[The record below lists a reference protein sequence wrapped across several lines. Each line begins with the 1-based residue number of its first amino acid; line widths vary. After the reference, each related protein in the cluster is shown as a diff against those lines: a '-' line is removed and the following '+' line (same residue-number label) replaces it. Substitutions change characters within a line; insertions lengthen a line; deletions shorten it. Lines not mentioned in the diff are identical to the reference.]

1 MGRTRLAK
9 ALVSSLQ
16 RNKEASQSRKNELVD
31 YLKRLNQAHANKQ
44 ISGAKYVETLTKK
57 TNGRNIKEWVDYYE
71 NYSKN
76 CEKAIERQKAKVI
89 RNRVLA
95 LFFGV
100 LFLGG
105 FIFAALSLDYS
116 SIGLTGFFVGEGF
129 QEQEYSQIIGLITN
143 ESTNYELNLENP
155 GQLSSVKINGEI
167 KGEGEIKV
175 YLNDLLILDSSKIKS
190 KSSSPKYN
198 SPLTGMIIEE
208 TETITTDSQT
218 TTSEDSYSETET
230 PSKEDS
236 SPSQEE
242 SLTETTNSQTISS
255 EVSYSEEK
263 IESEVP
269 LQEESSPSQEEPQA
283 SESLDKTLDDTPQTE
298 NESISYSET
307 ETPSKEESSPS
318 QEESLTETNQ
328 SYPQRNQTEDIETN
342 EREVQTN
349 VTYEQESNET
359 QSNISYSETE
369 TPLKEESSPSQGES
383 LTENI
388 FNEFCEDTCNLEK
401 LNLTNSSYT
410 LRVEI
415 EGNVTLRLGSID
427 YSIIL
432 EEVPLISEN
441 ITVNTVQ
448 YDAVLGK
455 PVKWKKQIELPEK
468 GNVKVELPKG
478 SEKIVVSKIIDRE
491 SYSEKEA
498 SQKEESSPSQGKLL
512 TENRKV
518 KEKSNSIEVLIED
531 NSDLYEIEYETP
543 APYSSEEETEK
554 GKKVIIAGS
563 EEVHYENVLAFTNLS
578 ESLDIR
584 SPSEL
589 KIYWIEEEVYL
600 PAERVEDKDNN
611 GFYDYVEWI
620 VPHLSNQT
628 FLITIQS
635 GTEGKD
641 AHIDSSTPN
650 RNFGA
655 STSMIISNTE
665 RMLLEFD
672 LSDVTETANIVNANL
687 TLYLSS
693 AGTGTNP
700 ISVYRINNS
709 WIEGT
714 GDSQN
719 TYDGVTWTNRSGT
732 ESWDI
737 PGGDFDSRVWAIR
750 NLTTAGTYYTL
761 DITQLVQNWVNGT
774 YENYGIILYGENG
787 HGQWHFPSSDNIN
800 ATIRPQLN
808 ITYNES
814 QVPVINS
821 VSIPSTIREGENLS
835 LTANITDNLE
845 VEGAIIEIDNL
856 NYSLGQNPQT
866 ISNVAIIRPAAKG
879 TIETNRVVNYLN
891 SYDNNNDTSSGINAV
906 NPLLTIKTSGVSV
919 AGIINSVKVK
929 VIHSKLSY
937 DTIGYLHWASS
948 NGGEE
953 QGLTHEFNST
963 SETPEITEFDV
974 TSERDWSFAD
984 FNLLTEIHLN
994 NSDSTLKIYEVWF
1007 EVNYTTPASNDLWN
1021 GTIDTSR
1028 LSAGNYT
1035 YTIFANDSSDNL
1047 ANYQNNFT
1055 ILPQLVL
1062 VNVSMNDAQGNFQ
1075 EAEVIIYNTES
1086 QEVEM
1091 NSTMT
1096 ESELISVEEGEKNIL
1111 INPVGTPVFQ
1121 IEYENTLIENYT
1133 EGIID
1138 IDQPSEVENFTKV
1151 YALNPHLNT
1160 NATVTAFATGNEL
1173 YKCKDWNFTNQSCY
1187 GEWIKVMDITPG
1199 EEYNFTLSPEDPA
1212 FAEVIVIIF
1221 AHHLNSTRDFISDI
1235 YQEVVLLD
1243 DIWSEEIPDGD
1254 YVRVTFESNLTS
1266 DRDITIYPRIVSGTP
1281 RIEIYEVNEST
1292 LIAEFNPIINNSY
1305 NKRFLTSLIGEQD
1318 TFDLRIIGGS
1328 VEFDYIVDPPDY
1340 LSCVSG
1346 TCIAVFNIT
1355 TGANTWQ
1362 VPTEVTEIMIE
1373 AWGGGG
1379 AGGGSISNG
1388 YGGGGGAGGQYAKRN
1403 LTVTPSTTFNI
1414 FIASS
1419 ITGGTGDGSQGY
1431 NTSFF
1436 NSTGNYVVAMG
1447 GEGGKGGINKAA
1459 GAGGLGSI
1467 SGGVGTTIY
1476 GGGNG
1481 YTGSSSGGGG
1491 GGGSGTTG
1499 WGGNSTSATGGT
1511 GTSIGGGDGG
1521 AGNTDASGD
1530 AGLNYGGAG
1539 GGGERAGG
1547 TNGVGGTGAQ
1557 GMLKITYA
1565 EPVDLTSPQYNSVSV
1580 NNTLAGQITN
1590 FAINVTDNIALHPN
1604 GQYIFSTNNTGV
1616 WINDSFWQKDLTINA
1631 SLPDIG
1637 TNSKP
1642 SVFYKDSSWYL
1653 ISGIQSGEFFGFAY
1667 NGTNWLPNSTINAS
1681 LPDIGSNTNPYVFY
1695 KDSSWYLISGEAGG
1709 NFYGF
1714 AWDGTQ
1720 WLPNS
1725 TINASLPG
1733 IGISSVPSVFYK
1745 DSSWYLI
1752 SGERDGNFYGFA
1764 WDGTQWLP
1772 NSTINTSL
1780 PNLGETS
1787 FISPYVFYKDS
1798 SWYLISG
1805 ENTGNFYGFAWD
1817 GTQWLP
1823 NSIINASLSKTISK
1837 SSPSVFYKDSS
1848 WYLISGD
1855 TNGIFFGYKYSDAT
1869 NFTSTPSWANVT
1881 KTLNSTSGMVVGY
1894 RWYFKDSYSTPNY
1907 NSTPVY
1913 TLTTTP
1919 YYGILNVSIILPENY
1934 SGYFTGNTNLTINA
1948 SVTCVGGAYCGTVSA
1963 TARYNLSSAS
1973 PDTNINISE
1982 GGSPFY
1988 NLGSGGEDIYVYNF
2002 SGITNPSSTHK
2013 ATNGS
2018 CSSFVSFQPNNQYE
2032 FYNEG
2037 YSNLVFID
2045 GFVTK
2050 TSLPSGFGS
2059 NKPYEKFDFKILE
2072 SKDSINEINLS
2083 IYGRSYSSS
2092 DYQFTVFVYNYSG
2105 GIMGD
2110 PWKQVSSINL
2120 EGFQYHNL
2128 TFNKTTSPNI
2138 DEIIGSD
2145 GIIQILVKGY
2155 SDIVSTSIEVDFIEI
2170 KVNGSR
2176 GASNPQ
2182 TSSVILNEGES
2193 FYPNWTINV
2202 TSTTPNQEYLLDVL
2216 FNSSYGNSNVLDNN
2230 TEDRRII
2237 LNPGA
2242 GSSECG
2248 SLDIENKSCTLTGN
2262 ISSLENGF
2270 NITAQNITLDCGGNY
2285 IIGSNVPNSKGIL
2298 INSSNVTIT
2307 NCKFSNFPIDIYTL
2321 NGNNI
2326 TLYNITGGSEYGLIV
2341 NGTTNS
2347 NFTNIS
2353 FNNVTIAGIL
2363 VTNNSHNNTFTDI
2376 NINSS
2381 AHGIYV
2387 EGGQSNTFDCAN
2399 GLINYSQGGGGWYF
2413 GITSNQFNT
2422 TIKNC
2427 NIFNSNRTTTYSYSM
2442 GIQLTGSSNSSL
2454 YNNYVDSG
2462 SSAGI
2467 YVTNS
2472 HFNLLV
2478 NNFGSS
2484 VNNQGLR
2491 LESSYNNLLI
2501 NNTGSSS
2508 SNGGIGITGST
2519 SHSNTL
2525 INCTARGGN
2534 TGGMYFTTSSHD
2546 NEIINLNASGSRA
2559 VRITGSSNNT
2569 IRDCLSISG
2578 TSADVYISNDA
2589 GGINSSFVNC
2599 SYDLSKEIFE
2609 DAVNE
2614 LTRKWYYM
2622 AYVNDS
2628 SGNPVENANITAY
2641 NSTGDLQFTAL
2652 TNSTGHISR
2661 QEVIEYFN
2669 DAGTRSYYNNY
2680 TINANKSGYIN
2691 DSNEFNFTIT
2701 QNKVDDWFTLTEEAA
2716 GPADCNTIGNSG
2728 ILDTDNGVYTL
2739 TENISSQGTCLTV
2752 AAANVT
2758 IDCNGYWIT
2767 FSTDGATGTRGI
2779 YSNQFNTT
2787 IKDCNIIDGNWT
2799 TPDSWR
2805 AGVFF
2810 TIGADYGLIQNVSTN
2825 VSNCHGIDINGGSG
2839 IRVYNSTG
2847 RTKDYHGI
2855 IIWTDASNIT
2865 LLNSTGISNTSVGI
2879 GIYGNNNSIYNST
2892 GQSTYNSYGIYLPS
2906 VSNNLISG
2914 CNASSDSN
2922 HGIFAQNSTNNTL
2935 INNNITSNSG
2945 GGIVIYSYSTNNTLI
2960 NNNVSTNSG
2969 SAIYILALS
2978 NNNTLLRNNA
2988 TTNSASGQ
2996 AIYIYNSSYMNLTE
3010 NKATSTSSSGIYIE
3024 ESSDNNTLTSNNG
3037 TSYAADNFGI
3047 VLGTS
3052 SNNILTN
3059 NTGMNVNNGIGIYIA
3074 VSSNNNTLINN
3085 TAISNTGQGVY
3096 IYSNYNNTL
3105 INQKAYGGLGVFII
3119 NANSTT
3125 FRDCVEIS
3133 GTTFDVNLFSTPLS
3147 KNNTF
3152 INCSYDTETVGGTD
3166 NELIRKWYYQA
3177 YVNDT
3182 SGSSVSDANVTSY
3195 NATGVLQSTAQTN
3208 SSGWISRQEVTE
3220 YVNTGGTRSFYNNY
3234 SIFANKSGYIN
3245 DSNEFNFT
3253 ITQNK
3258 VNDWFTLEGGG
3269 PADCTTIGNSGIL
3282 DTDNAFY
3289 TLTENISSQG
3299 TCLDVVADNVTI
3311 DCNGYWI
3318 NYSINGQSGDHG
3330 IYTNQFNTTI
3340 RNCNIVDGNWTTSN
3354 TGRSGIYFSGVIN
3367 GTIQNN
3373 SINISNTLGILLNY
3387 KSSNNILINNNVY
3400 SFSGTAISI
3409 YNSTN
3414 NLLEN
3419 NTGISNSSYGI
3430 SLQYYDEGNILINN
3444 TGISNTS
3451 NGIYV
3456 YYSHTNNL
3464 TNNNATSTSNHGMLL
3479 DHSDNNTLTN
3489 NNGTSLEDSN
3499 GIYIYPYSENN
3510 TLIGNIGTSLEGG
3523 VGISLWSSANN
3534 TLINNT
3540 GLSNSSRGILLAY
3553 SNNVTLTNNTGRS
3566 NFARGIDIQSSNE
3579 SALIDNEGISL
3590 AGSYGIIVYTSKDN
3604 TLIDNIGTSNTS
3616 NGISIQYS
3624 SNINLINNTGIN
3636 NYQSQGFLIY
3646 YSNNNTL
3653 INNTGRNLDYGNR
3666 GLYISNCL
3674 NNTVINQI
3682 GTGTRGIA
3690 ISGSNHTLIRDCIN
3704 VTGRT
3709 NDVYISD
3716 ASTNVTFINCSYN
3729 YTPEYVGA
3737 GSELIRKWYYQAYV
3751 NDSSGAAVED
3761 ANVTAY
3767 NITAQIQF
3775 TEQTNGSGW
3784 IGRQEVIE
3792 YINTAGTRSYYNNYT
3807 INATNTT
3814 FTEDHIF
3821 NFTITQNKVDD
3832 VFTLDDSGTADCN
3845 TIGNSGKLDV
3855 EGQTYTLTEN
3865 ISSQGT
3871 CLTVSAENVTIDCNG
3886 YWINHSINGTDA
3898 MYGIYSNQFN
3908 TTIKNCNIIDGNWS
3922 IGTQSR
3928 RGIYLVSS
3936 HNSTLFRNF
3945 INESNSQGVYTSGSN
3960 YMNITN
3966 NTISSSSSQAIRLS
3980 SSHYNILVGNN
3991 IRAYSL
3997 YGTALTSGSS
4007 NNTFINHTSKSNT
4020 DSIRFES
4027 SANGNLFI
4035 NTNSSGK
4042 YAFHFEDSSYNNIT
4056 DCIYASGTLE
4066 DVYAEFETI
4075 GSAGNIFLNC
4085 SYDTE
4090 NTTGEVNQI
4099 IRKWYYQAYVNDT
4112 SGSAVESANITAYN
4126 TTGDLQFTA
4135 LTNSTGHIS
4144 RQEVIE
4150 YVNASGTVSYYNNY
4164 TIFAN
4169 KTGYVGDINVFNFTI
4184 TQNKVDDWF
4193 TLDENTPPQIISV
4206 YNSTEMTDISSGPN
4220 EGPVVTYVLLNF
4232 TAYDEQGFD
4241 NLDDSS
4247 VQVNFSL
4254 AGESSRVNSS
4264 CALLGDYDTN
4274 YANYTCNVTMWWWDA
4289 PGTWSINASIED
4301 VDGNSGFND
4310 STTFAVGSTTGFL
4323 ANSTNVNWPDI
4334 PPGATNIEALSPML
4348 LNNTGNEE
4356 INVEVNATNLTGES
4370 YSNYALGASNF
4381 SVHTSP
4387 GCGGTQMFWYQ
4398 YTTVVG
4404 AVIPKGNYSLND
4416 GTAQET
4422 IYFCLEESNANLIS
4436 QAYSTTQQGS
4446 WTIRIFLVAV
4456 TFGRRRKKK
4465 GKTGTIEKDK
4475 LLKAINLV
4483 SEEMKEEYS
4492 PEKEQVINI
4501 LVKEV
4506 KKKYRVNNKEI
4517 SEFIISK
4524 KEIEVSIDVFSKNL
4538 GALEALVKYMKE
4550 NLNMNYVEI
4559 ARRLG
4564 RDERTIWTAYKKA
4577 SDKHKEPL
4585 KIKESGFTI
4594 PIERLGNEK
4603 LTVLEAIIIY
4613 LKEKGKKYSEI
4624 GKLLNRDQRNIWTI
4638 YSKAINKR

>member
-369 TPLKEESSPSQGES
+369 TPSKEESSPSQEES

-388 FNEFCEDTCNLEK
+388 FNGVCEDTCNLEK
-401 LNLTNSSYT
+401 LSLTNSSYT

-415 EGNVTLRLGSID
+415 EGNATLRLGSID

-432 EEVPLISEN
+432 EEVPIILEN
-441 ITVNTVQ
+441 ITINTIQ
-448 YDAVLGK
+448 YDAVLGQ

-468 GNVKVELPKG
+468 GNVKIELPKG
-478 SEKIVVSKIIDRE
+478 SEKISVSKIIDRE

-512 TENRKV
+512 TENKKI
-518 KEKSNSIEVLIED
+518 KERSNSIEVLIED

-628 FLITIQS
+628 FLITIQL

-687 TLYLSS
+687 TFYLSS

-994 NSDSTLKIYEVWF
+994 NSESTLKIYEVWF

-1021 GTIDTSR
+1021 GTINTSG

-1047 ANYQNNFT
+1047 GSIIGNIT
-1055 ILPQLVL
+1055 VLPPLVL
-1062 VNVSMNDAQGNFQ
+1062 MNVSLNDAQGNFQ

-1096 ESELISVEEGEKNIL
+1096 ESELISVEEGEKDIL
-1111 INPVGTPVFQ
+1111 INPVGNPIFQ

-1138 IDQPSEVENFTKV
+1138 IDQPSEVENFTNV

-1160 NATVTAFATGNEL
+1160 NATVTVFATGNEL
-1173 YKCKDWNFTNQSCY
+1173 YKCQDWNFTEQTCY

-1199 EEYNFTLSPEDPA
+1199 ETYNFTLNPEDPA

-1266 DRDITIYPRIVSGTP
+1266 DRDITVYPRIVSGTP

-1379 AGGGSISNG
+1379 AGGGSISSG

-1499 WGGNSTSATGGT
+1499 WGGNSTSATGGI

-1539 GGGERAGG
+1539 GGGEKAGG

-1604 GQYIFSTNNTGV
+1604 GQYIFSTNNTGAWV
-1616 WINDSFWQKDLTINA
+1616 NDSA
-1631 SLPDIG
+1631 
-1637 TNSKP
+1637 
-1642 SVFYKDSSWYL
+1642 V
-1653 ISGIQSGEFFGFAY
+1653 
-1667 NGTNWLPNSTINAS
+1667 
-1681 LPDIGSNTNPYVFY
+1681 
-1695 KDSSWYLISGEAGG
+1695 
-1709 NFYGF
+1709 
-1714 AWDGTQ
+1714 
-1720 WLPNS
+1720 
-1725 TINASLPG
+1725 
-1733 IGISSVPSVFYK
+1733 
-1745 DSSWYLI
+1745 
-1752 SGERDGNFYGFA
+1752 
-1764 WDGTQWLP
+1764 
-1772 NSTINTSL
+1772 
-1780 PNLGETS
+1780 
-1787 FISPYVFYKDS
+1787 
-1798 SWYLISG
+1798 
-1805 ENTGNFYGFAWD
+1805 
-1817 GTQWLP
+1817 
-1823 NSIINASLSKTISK
+1823 
-1837 SSPSVFYKDSS
+1837 
-1848 WYLISGD
+1848 
-1855 TNGIFFGYKYSDAT
+1855 

-1881 KTLNSTSGMVVGY
+1881 KTLNSTSGAIIGY

-1919 YYGILNVSIILPENY
+1919 YYGILNVSIILPAND

-2128 TFNKTTSPNI
+2128 TFNKTTSLKI
-2138 DEIIGSD
+2138 DDIIGSD
-2145 GIIQILVKGY
+2145 GIIQILVKGN
-2155 SDIVSTSIEVDFIEI
+2155 SDSLTTSIEVDFIEI

-2182 TSSVILNEGES
+2182 TSSAVLNEGES

-2270 NITAQNITLDCGGNY
+2270 NITAQNITLDCGGYY
-2285 IIGSNVPNSKGIL
+2285 IIGDNVENSKGIL
-2298 INSSNVTIT
+2298 INSSNITIRD
-2307 NCKFSNFPIDIYTL
+2307 CKFSNFPIDVYVE
-2321 NGNNI
+2321 NADNI

-2347 NFTNIS
+2347 NFTYIS
-2353 FNNVTIAGIL
+2353 FNNITIAGIL
-2363 VTNNSHNNTFTDI
+2363 VTNNSHGNTFTDI

-2381 AHGIYV
+2381 AHGIYIDR
-2387 EGGQSNTFDCAN
+2387 GQNNTFDCAN
-2399 GLINYSQGGGGWYF
+2399 GLINYSINGVDARY
-2413 GITSNQFNT
+2413 GIYTNQFNT
-2422 TIKNC
+2422 TIRNC
-2427 NIFNSNRTTTYSYSM
+2427 NIIDGNRSGGYLSRRGIYLDNGDNST
-2442 GIQLTGSSNSSL
+2442 LF
-2454 YNNYVDSG
+2454 NNYVNTSNSQAIYL
-2462 SSAGI
+2462 SSSD
-2467 YVTNS
+2467 YVNLTNNS
-2472 HFNLLV
+2472 AFA
-2478 NNFGSS
+2478 SS
-2484 VNNQGLR
+2484 NQGIR
-2491 LESSYNNLLI
+2491 ISSSSRNILI
-2501 NNTGSSS
+2501 NNNVISSS
-2508 SNGGIGITGST
+2508 QYATALT
-2519 SHSNTL
+2519 S
-2525 INCTARGGN
+2525 
-2534 TGGMYFTTSSHD
+2534 
-2546 NEIINLNASGSRA
+2546 
-2559 VRITGSSNNT
+2559 GSSNNT
-2569 IRDCLSISG
+2569 LINHTAIATSDSIRFESSSNNNIFINTNTSGRYGFHFEDSSYNNITDCIYVSG
-2578 TSADVYISNDA
+2578 STNDVYAEFETISSTGN
-2589 GGINSSFVNC
+2589 IFLNC
-2599 SYDLSKEIFE
+2599 SYDSENTTGEGNQII
-2609 DAVNE
+2609 
-2614 LTRKWYYM
+2614 RRWYYK

-2628 SGNPVENANITAY
+2628 SGNAVEGANITAY
-2641 NSTGDLQFTAL
+2641 NTTGDIQFTAL
-2652 TNSTGHISR
+2652 TNLTGHILV
-2661 QEVIEYFN
+2661 QNITEYVN
-2669 DAGTRSYYNNY
+2669 TSGTVSYYNNY
-2680 TINANKSGYIN
+2680 TVNASKIGYIN

-2701 QNKVDDWFTLTEEAA
+2701 QNKVDDFMTLEIP
-2716 GPADCNTIGNSG
+2716 GPADCTTIGNSG
-2728 ILDTDNGVYTL
+2728 TLDVEGQTYTL

-2752 AAANVT
+2752 SAANVT
-2758 IDCNGYWIT
+2758 VDCNGYWIT
-2767 FSTDGATGTRGI
+2767 FSTGGAIGTRGV
-2779 YSNQFNTT
+2779 YTNQFNTT
-2787 IKDCNIIDGNWT
+2787 VKNCRILDGNWT
-2799 TPDSWR
+2799 NADPWR

-2839 IRVYNSTG
+2839 IRVVNSTG
-2847 RTKDYHGI
+2847 RTKEYHGI
-2855 IIWTDASNIT
+2855 IIWTDTSNIT
-2865 LLNSTGISNTSVGI
+2865 IINSTGISNTSAGI

-2892 GQSTYNSYGIYLPS
+2892 GQSTYDGYGFYIDS
-2906 VSNNLISG
+2906 ASNNLISG
-2914 CNASSDSN
+2914 CNASSNLN
-2922 HGIFAQNSTNNTL
+2922 HGIYLRNSTNNTL
-2935 INNNITSNSG
+2935 ISNNATSSSS
-2945 GGIVIYSYSTNNTLI
+2945 GGIVINSYSSNNTLI
-2960 NNNVSTNSG
+2960 GNNATSNTGSG
-2969 SAIYILALS
+2969 IYILAFS

-2988 TTNSASGQ
+2988 TTNSVSGQ

-3052 SNNILTN
+3052 SNNILIN
-3059 NTGMNVNNGIGIYIA
+3059 NTGMNVNNGIGIYVA
-3074 VSSNNNTLINN
+3074 GSSNNNTLINN
-3085 TAISNTGQGVY
+3085 TGISSIGQG
-3096 IYSNYNNTL
+3096 IYLFSNYNNTF
-3105 INQKAYGGLGVFII
+3105 INQRASGNLGIFMV
-3119 NANSTT
+3119 NVNWTT
-3125 FRDCVEIS
+3125 FRDCIDIS

-3152 INCSYDTETVGGTD
+3152 INCSYDSETVGGTD

-3177 YVNDT
+3177 YVNDS
-3182 SGSSVSDANVTSY
+3182 SGSAVSDANVSAY

-3208 SSGWISRQEVTE
+3208 ASGWIARQEVTE
-3220 YVNTGGTRSFYNNY
+3220 YVNNAGTRSYYNNY
-3234 SIFANKSGYIN
+3234 SIFANKSGYTN
-3245 DSNEFNFT
+3245 DSN
-3253 ITQNK
+3253 I
-3258 VNDWFTLEGGG
+3258 
-3269 PADCTTIGNSGIL
+3269 
-3282 DTDNAFY
+3282 
-3289 TLTENISSQG
+3289 
-3299 TCLDVVADNVTI
+3299 
-3311 DCNGYWI
+3311 
-3318 NYSINGQSGDHG
+3318 
-3330 IYTNQFNTTI
+3330 
-3340 RNCNIVDGNWTTSN
+3340 
-3354 TGRSGIYFSGVIN
+3354 
-3367 GTIQNN
+3367 
-3373 SINISNTLGILLNY
+3373 
-3387 KSSNNILINNNVY
+3387 
-3400 SFSGTAISI
+3400 
-3409 YNSTN
+3409 
-3414 NLLEN
+3414 
-3419 NTGISNSSYGI
+3419 
-3430 SLQYYDEGNILINN
+3430 
-3444 TGISNTS
+3444 
-3451 NGIYV
+3451 
-3456 YYSHTNNL
+3456 
-3464 TNNNATSTSNHGMLL
+3464 
-3479 DHSDNNTLTN
+3479 
-3489 NNGTSLEDSN
+3489 
-3499 GIYIYPYSENN
+3499 
-3510 TLIGNIGTSLEGG
+3510 
-3523 VGISLWSSANN
+3523 
-3534 TLINNT
+3534 
-3540 GLSNSSRGILLAY
+3540 
-3553 SNNVTLTNNTGRS
+3553 
-3566 NFARGIDIQSSNE
+3566 
-3579 SALIDNEGISL
+3579 
-3590 AGSYGIIVYTSKDN
+3590 
-3604 TLIDNIGTSNTS
+3604 
-3616 NGISIQYS
+3616 
-3624 SNINLINNTGIN
+3624 
-3636 NYQSQGFLIY
+3636 
-3646 YSNNNTL
+3646 
-3653 INNTGRNLDYGNR
+3653 
-3666 GLYISNCL
+3666 
-3674 NNTVINQI
+3674 
-3682 GTGTRGIA
+3682 
-3690 ISGSNHTLIRDCIN
+3690 
-3704 VTGRT
+3704 
-3709 NDVYISD
+3709 
-3716 ASTNVTFINCSYN
+3716 
-3729 YTPEYVGA
+3729 
-3737 GSELIRKWYYQAYV
+3737 
-3751 NDSSGAAVED
+3751 
-3761 ANVTAY
+3761 
-3767 NITAQIQF
+3767 
-3775 TEQTNGSGW
+3775 
-3784 IGRQEVIE
+3784 
-3792 YINTAGTRSYYNNYT
+3792 
-3807 INATNTT
+3807 
-3814 FTEDHIF
+3814 
-3821 NFTITQNKVDD
+3821 
-3832 VFTLDDSGTADCN
+3832 
-3845 TIGNSGKLDV
+3845 
-3855 EGQTYTLTEN
+3855 
-3865 ISSQGT
+3865 
-3871 CLTVSAENVTIDCNG
+3871 
-3886 YWINHSINGTDA
+3886 
-3898 MYGIYSNQFN
+3898 
-3908 TTIKNCNIIDGNWS
+3908 
-3922 IGTQSR
+3922 
-3928 RGIYLVSS
+3928 
-3936 HNSTLFRNF
+3936 
-3945 INESNSQGVYTSGSN
+3945 
-3960 YMNITN
+3960 
-3966 NTISSSSSQAIRLS
+3966 
-3980 SSHYNILVGNN
+3980 
-3991 IRAYSL
+3991 
-3997 YGTALTSGSS
+3997 
-4007 NNTFINHTSKSNT
+4007 
-4020 DSIRFES
+4020 
-4027 SANGNLFI
+4027 
-4035 NTNSSGK
+4035 
-4042 YAFHFEDSSYNNIT
+4042 
-4056 DCIYASGTLE
+4056 
-4066 DVYAEFETI
+4066 
-4075 GSAGNIFLNC
+4075 
-4085 SYDTE
+4085 
-4090 NTTGEVNQI
+4090 
-4099 IRKWYYQAYVNDT
+4099 
-4112 SGSAVESANITAYN
+4112 
-4126 TTGDLQFTA
+4126 
-4135 LTNSTGHIS
+4135 
-4144 RQEVIE
+4144 
-4150 YVNASGTVSYYNNY
+4150 
-4164 TIFAN
+4164 
-4169 KTGYVGDINVFNFTI
+4169 FNFTI

-4193 TLDENTPPQIISV
+4193 TLTGSGPADCTTIGNSGSLDTDNGVYTLTSNITSSGTCLTVAAANVTIDCNGYWINYSTGGGATTFGITTNQFNTTIKNCNIVDGAWGDADTDRDGIYLDGSSNSNLINNSINVNNSPAIYLNNYANSNFLINNTIKSGYTGIFLYQHSSYNTLIDNNVTTPITALYLYGNSSYNNISNNSFSSSGDGEGIYLASESVSNIFINNNASSNTGWAIRVYDSEKNLFYNPIAITHTASGWSRAVYLSGANHTIFKDCKNINGVDADIYVYENSLSTNNTFINCSYDSSKEVVNGANNYLIRKWYYLAYVNYSNETLATNANVTAYNSTGQLQFTAQTNASGHISRQEIIEYINTGGTPSYYSNYTIFANLSGTGNATGILNLTDTQNKMDDFLTLDGEDPIPPTITINYPTGTIADVTPLINVSSSESGTIWYTIDSEENITLCESCTSSQNKFLYLEEGTHTVYFFANDSSGNTGTSSNSFTIDMNYNYYDNFYDNSSIFINNDVTWYSGTVNFTGGFNYLNDANLVSIYLFENSGALGQDYKGVNNFTEVASDPAQNTTVPPGFSGYSIELDGNDEVCNVASFNAAQNHTSCWWSYPSELNDGANQFAQTCFYDTWTIGTAGIYQWRINNCGSVSQDLNIEGALHLGEWTQFCQTYDSSSINRTVYINGVFNDSIGTVAIEYDGSQQWCIGGFQAGGFWTGNIYKPMWFDRILTSDEILSIYSESGSSSSGNFTSYAINTTENITSITNVTWTELNTDAENNITVQVSADGGITWYAATSGSALGQTFTGENNSIVYRVIFSGSNTIGLSDMNISWSSGEANTAPQIVYV
-4206 YNSTEMTDISSGPN
+4206 YNSTEMTDISDGPN
-4220 EGPVVTYVLLNF
+4220 EGPIATYVQLNF

-4264 CALLGDYDTN
+4264 CALLEDYDTN

-4289 PGTWSINASIED
+4289 PGVWTINASISD
-4301 VDGNSGFND
+4301 TDGNDAFND

-4323 ANSTNVNWPDI
+4323 ANSTNVDWPSI
-4334 PPGATNIEALSPML
+4334 GPGSVNIEALSPML

-4356 INVEVNATNLTGES
+4356 INVEVNSTNLTGES
-4370 YSNYALGASNF
+4370 NSAYALGASNF

-4387 GCGGTQMFWYQ
+4387 GCGGTQMFWHS

-4422 IYFCLEESNANLIS
+4422 IYFCLEESNSNLIS
-4436 QAYSTTQQGS
+4436 QAYSTRDTGS
-4446 WTIRIFLVAV
+4446 WTIRIFLVLV
-4456 TFGRRRKKK
+4456 TFGKRRRKKK
-4465 GKTGTIEKDK
+4465 EKRIENDK

-4483 SEEMKEEYS
+4483 SDEMKEEYS
-4492 PEKEQVINI
+4492 QDKEEVIKLLI
-4501 LVKEV
+4501 KEV
-4506 KKKYRVNNKEI
+4506 KKKYHVNNKEI
-4517 SEFIISK
+4517 SELIIVRK
-4524 KEIEVSIDVFSKNL
+4524 DIDISINIFANSL

-4550 NLNMNYVEI
+4550 NLNMNYAEI
-4559 ARRLG
+4559 ARKLG

-4577 SDKHKEPL
+4577 SDKQKEAFKVGETGLSLPISIFEDENL
-4585 KIKESGFTI
+4585 TI
-4594 PIERLGNEK
+4594 
-4603 LTVLEAIIIY
+4603 LEAVVLY

-4638 YSKAINKR
+4638 YSKAIDKR